1 MWCALHRTWG
11 LVTQVLVHDN
21 QRVSA
26 GQLLLV
32 LDQPRFAA
40 ALEKADAAVS
50 SARATLALARRESTR
65 DNALGN
71 LVASETRERNA
82 AKVDTELA
90 ALAQARAEQRVAQL
104 NVQRTEVRATTDGIV
119 TNLDLHAGDYLQPG
133 AQALA
138 LIDTG
143 SLRIEGYFEET
154 KLGCITEGDAAVARL
169 MGDTR
174 DVRGHVDTIA
184 AGIADD
190 QRSSTHNLLPAVAPT
205 YTWVRLAQRIPVRIR
220 IDDAPPDTRL
230 IVGRTASVT
239 ITPSAQEPA
248 SERADSTWWAACP
261 AAADDGLRVRPRLS
275 PAGERCRSLPRAA
288 RAFVSGQEASFSH
301 DAPPDRW
308 WQLYGDPQLDAYV
321 REALAANTDLR
332 AADAN
337 LRRASATVLEY
348 RARGAVQGTW
358 MHRARSPMPVATPRR
373 RPRRSRTRWA
383 STSPIRWISQ
393 VASAAA
399 SKPPTRT
406 RRRLLRHATRSAWSS
421 LRPSPVP
428 ISRCAQAITRS
439 LQPGRCWRY
448 SAPRWRQP
456 DGWLQAGAERTS
468 MSAVPVPPSI
478 AARRRYR
485 TCWRNGR
492 PHCSNWPH

>member
-1 MWCALHRTWG
+1 MKHLLAVIGRWSATLGVCALAAIAALSLWNRYEMRPWTRDGRVRADVVRVASDMGG

-40 ALEKADAAVS
+40 TLEKADAAVR
-50 SARATLALARRESTR
+50 SAHATLALARRESAR

-104 NVQRTEVRATTDGIV
+104 NVQRTEVRATTDGII

-154 KLGCITEGDAAVARL
+154 KLACITEGDAAAARL
-169 MGDTR
+169 MGDNH

-220 IDDAPPDTRL
+220 IDDAPSDIRL

-239 ITPSAQEPA
+239 ITPSAPG
-248 SERADSTWWAACP
+248 AC
-261 AAADDGLRVRPRLS
+261 
-275 PAGERCRSLPRAA
+275 
-288 RAFVSGQEASFSH
+288 
-301 DAPPDRW
+301 
-308 WQLYGDPQLDAYV
+308 
-321 REALAANTDLR
+321 
-332 AADAN
+332 
-337 LRRASATVLEY
+337 
-348 RARGAVQGTW
+348 
-358 MHRARSPMPVATPRR
+358 
-373 RPRRSRTRWA
+373 
-383 STSPIRWISQ
+383 
-393 VASAAA
+393 
-399 SKPPTRT
+399 K
-406 RRRLLRHATRSAWSS
+406 
-421 LRPSPVP
+421 
-428 ISRCAQAITRS
+428 
-439 LQPGRCWRY
+439 
-448 SAPRWRQP
+448 
-456 DGWLQAGAERTS
+456 
-468 MSAVPVPPSI
+468 
-478 AARRRYR
+478 
-485 TCWRNGR
+485 
-492 PHCSNWPH
+492 

>member
-1 MWCALHRTWG
+1 MKDLLAVIGRWSATLGVCALAAIAAFSLWNRYEMRPWTRDGRVRADVVRVASDMGG

-40 ALEKADAAVS
+40 TLEKADAAVR
-50 SARATLALARRESTR
+50 SAHATLALARRESAR

-104 NVQRTEVRATTDGIV
+104 NVQRTEVRATTDGII

-154 KLGCITEGDAAVARL
+154 KLACITEGDAAVARL
-169 MGDTR
+169 MGDNH

-190 QRSSTHNLLPAVAPT
+190 QRTSTHNLLPAVAPT

-220 IDDAPPDTRL
+220 IDDAPSDTRL

-239 ITPSAQEPA
+239 ITPSAPG
-248 SERADSTWWAACP
+248 AC
-261 AAADDGLRVRPRLS
+261 
-275 PAGERCRSLPRAA
+275 
-288 RAFVSGQEASFSH
+288 
-301 DAPPDRW
+301 
-308 WQLYGDPQLDAYV
+308 
-321 REALAANTDLR
+321 
-332 AADAN
+332 
-337 LRRASATVLEY
+337 
-348 RARGAVQGTW
+348 
-358 MHRARSPMPVATPRR
+358 
-373 RPRRSRTRWA
+373 
-383 STSPIRWISQ
+383 
-393 VASAAA
+393 
-399 SKPPTRT
+399 K
-406 RRRLLRHATRSAWSS
+406 
-421 LRPSPVP
+421 
-428 ISRCAQAITRS
+428 
-439 LQPGRCWRY
+439 
-448 SAPRWRQP
+448 
-456 DGWLQAGAERTS
+456 
-468 MSAVPVPPSI
+468 
-478 AARRRYR
+478 
-485 TCWRNGR
+485 
-492 PHCSNWPH
+492 

>member
-1 MWCALHRTWG
+1 MKHTLAVIGRWSATLVVFAIAVVAALSLWNRYETRPWTRDGRVRADVVRVASDMGG

-50 SARATLALARRESTR
+50 SARATLTLARRESTR

-104 NVQRTEVRATTDGIV
+104 NVRRTEVRATTDGIV

-169 MGDTR
+169 MGDAR

-205 YTWVRLAQRIPVRIR
+205 YTWVRLAQRIPVRIH
-220 IDDAPPDTRL
+220 IDDAPADTRL
-230 IVGRTASVT
+230 IVGRTANVT
-239 ITPSAQEPA
+239 ITPSAQG
-248 SERADSTWWAACP
+248 AC
-261 AAADDGLRVRPRLS
+261 
-275 PAGERCRSLPRAA
+275 
-288 RAFVSGQEASFSH
+288 
-301 DAPPDRW
+301 
-308 WQLYGDPQLDAYV
+308 
-321 REALAANTDLR
+321 
-332 AADAN
+332 
-337 LRRASATVLEY
+337 
-348 RARGAVQGTW
+348 
-358 MHRARSPMPVATPRR
+358 
-373 RPRRSRTRWA
+373 
-383 STSPIRWISQ
+383 
-393 VASAAA
+393 
-399 SKPPTRT
+399 K
-406 RRRLLRHATRSAWSS
+406 
-421 LRPSPVP
+421 
-428 ISRCAQAITRS
+428 
-439 LQPGRCWRY
+439 
-448 SAPRWRQP
+448 
-456 DGWLQAGAERTS
+456 
-468 MSAVPVPPSI
+468 
-478 AARRRYR
+478 
-485 TCWRNGR
+485 
-492 PHCSNWPH
+492 

>member
-1 MWCALHRTWG
+1 MKHTLAVIGRWSATLVVFAIAVVAALAIWHRYETRPWTRDGRVRADVVRVASDMGG

-40 ALEKADAAVS
+40 TLEKADAAVR
-50 SARATLALARRESTR
+50 SAHATLALARRESAR

-104 NVQRTEVRATTDGIV
+104 NVQRTEVRATTDGII

-154 KLGCITEGDAAVARL
+154 KLACITEGDAAVARL
-169 MGDTR
+169 MGDNH

-220 IDDAPPDTRL
+220 IDDAPSDTRL

-239 ITPSAQEPA
+239 IAPSA
-248 SERADSTWWAACP
+248 
-261 AAADDGLRVRPRLS
+261 
-275 PAGERCRSLPRAA
+275 
-288 RAFVSGQEASFSH
+288 
-301 DAPPDRW
+301 
-308 WQLYGDPQLDAYV
+308 
-321 REALAANTDLR
+321 
-332 AADAN
+332 
-337 LRRASATVLEY
+337 
-348 RARGAVQGTW
+348 
-358 MHRARSPMPVATPRR
+358 
-373 RPRRSRTRWA
+373 
-383 STSPIRWISQ
+383 
-393 VASAAA
+393 
-399 SKPPTRT
+399 
-406 RRRLLRHATRSAWSS
+406 
-421 LRPSPVP
+421 
-428 ISRCAQAITRS
+428 
-439 LQPGRCWRY
+439 
-448 SAPRWRQP
+448 
-456 DGWLQAGAERTS
+456 AGA
-468 MSAVPVPPSI
+468 
-478 AARRRYR
+478 
-485 TCWRNGR
+485 CK
-492 PHCSNWPH
+492 

>member
-1 MWCALHRTWG
+1 MKDLLAVIGRWSATLGVCALAAIAAFSLWNRYEMRPWTRDGRVRADVVRVASDMGG

-40 ALEKADAAVS
+40 TLEKAGAAVR
-50 SARATLALARRESTR
+50 SAHATLALARRESAR

-104 NVQRTEVRATTDGIV
+104 NVQRTEVRATTDGII

-133 AQALA
+133 APALA

-154 KLGCITEGDAAVARL
+154 KLACITEGDAAVARL
-169 MGDTR
+169 MGDNH

-220 IDDAPPDTRL
+220 IDDAPSDTRL

-239 ITPSAQEPA
+239 ITPSAPG
-248 SERADSTWWAACP
+248 AC
-261 AAADDGLRVRPRLS
+261 
-275 PAGERCRSLPRAA
+275 
-288 RAFVSGQEASFSH
+288 
-301 DAPPDRW
+301 
-308 WQLYGDPQLDAYV
+308 
-321 REALAANTDLR
+321 
-332 AADAN
+332 
-337 LRRASATVLEY
+337 
-348 RARGAVQGTW
+348 
-358 MHRARSPMPVATPRR
+358 
-373 RPRRSRTRWA
+373 
-383 STSPIRWISQ
+383 
-393 VASAAA
+393 
-399 SKPPTRT
+399 K
-406 RRRLLRHATRSAWSS
+406 
-421 LRPSPVP
+421 
-428 ISRCAQAITRS
+428 
-439 LQPGRCWRY
+439 
-448 SAPRWRQP
+448 
-456 DGWLQAGAERTS
+456 
-468 MSAVPVPPSI
+468 
-478 AARRRYR
+478 
-485 TCWRNGR
+485 
-492 PHCSNWPH
+492 

>member
-1 MWCALHRTWG
+1 MKHTLAVIGRWSATLVVFAIAVVAALAIWHRYETRPWTRDGRVRADVVRVASDMGG

-40 ALEKADAAVS
+40 ALEKADAAAS

-65 DNALGN
+65 DDALGN

-90 ALAQARAEQRVAQL
+90 ALAQARAEQRVARL

-138 LIDTG
+138 LIDTR

-154 KLGCITEGDAAVARL
+154 KLACITEGDAAVARL
-169 MGDTR
+169 MGDDH

-190 QRSSTHNLLPAVAPT
+190 QRSSTHNLLPSVAPT

-220 IDDAPPDTRL
+220 IDDARPDTRL

-239 ITPSAQEPA
+239 ITPSAQ
-248 SERADSTWWAACP
+248 
-261 AAADDGLRVRPRLS
+261 
-275 PAGERCRSLPRAA
+275 
-288 RAFVSGQEASFSH
+288 
-301 DAPPDRW
+301 
-308 WQLYGDPQLDAYV
+308 
-321 REALAANTDLR
+321 
-332 AADAN
+332 
-337 LRRASATVLEY
+337 
-348 RARGAVQGTW
+348 GTC
-358 MHRARSPMPVATPRR
+358 
-373 RPRRSRTRWA
+373 
-383 STSPIRWISQ
+383 
-393 VASAAA
+393 
-399 SKPPTRT
+399 K
-406 RRRLLRHATRSAWSS
+406 
-421 LRPSPVP
+421 
-428 ISRCAQAITRS
+428 
-439 LQPGRCWRY
+439 
-448 SAPRWRQP
+448 
-456 DGWLQAGAERTS
+456 
-468 MSAVPVPPSI
+468 
-478 AARRRYR
+478 
-485 TCWRNGR
+485 
-492 PHCSNWPH
+492 

>member
-1 MWCALHRTWG
+1 MKDLLAVIGRWSATLGVCALAAIAAFSLWNRYETRPWTRDGRVRADVVRVASDMGG

-40 ALEKADAAVS
+40 TLEKADAAVR
-50 SARATLALARRESTR
+50 SAHATLALARRESAR

-104 NVQRTEVRATTDGIV
+104 NVQRTEVRATTDGII

-138 LIDTG
+138 LIDTR

-169 MGDTR
+169 MGDNH

-220 IDDAPPDTRL
+220 IDDAPSDTRL

-239 ITPSAQEPA
+239 IAPSA
-248 SERADSTWWAACP
+248 
-261 AAADDGLRVRPRLS
+261 
-275 PAGERCRSLPRAA
+275 
-288 RAFVSGQEASFSH
+288 
-301 DAPPDRW
+301 
-308 WQLYGDPQLDAYV
+308 
-321 REALAANTDLR
+321 
-332 AADAN
+332 
-337 LRRASATVLEY
+337 
-348 RARGAVQGTW
+348 
-358 MHRARSPMPVATPRR
+358 
-373 RPRRSRTRWA
+373 
-383 STSPIRWISQ
+383 
-393 VASAAA
+393 
-399 SKPPTRT
+399 
-406 RRRLLRHATRSAWSS
+406 
-421 LRPSPVP
+421 
-428 ISRCAQAITRS
+428 
-439 LQPGRCWRY
+439 
-448 SAPRWRQP
+448 
-456 DGWLQAGAERTS
+456 AGA
-468 MSAVPVPPSI
+468 
-478 AARRRYR
+478 
-485 TCWRNGR
+485 CK
-492 PHCSNWPH
+492 

>member
-1 MWCALHRTWG
+1 MKDLLAVIGRWSATLVVCALAAIAAFSLWNRYETRPWTRDGRVRADVVRVASDMGG

-40 ALEKADAAVS
+40 TLEKADAAVR
-50 SARATLALARRESTR
+50 SAHATLALARRESAR

-90 ALAQARAEQRVAQL
+90 ALAQARAEQRVARL

-138 LIDTG
+138 LIDTR

-154 KLGCITEGDAAVARL
+154 KLACITEGDAAVARL
-169 MGDTR
+169 MGDDH

-220 IDDAPPDTRL
+220 IDDARPDTRL

-239 ITPSAQEPA
+239 ITPSAQ
-248 SERADSTWWAACP
+248 
-261 AAADDGLRVRPRLS
+261 
-275 PAGERCRSLPRAA
+275 
-288 RAFVSGQEASFSH
+288 
-301 DAPPDRW
+301 
-308 WQLYGDPQLDAYV
+308 
-321 REALAANTDLR
+321 
-332 AADAN
+332 
-337 LRRASATVLEY
+337 
-348 RARGAVQGTW
+348 GTC
-358 MHRARSPMPVATPRR
+358 
-373 RPRRSRTRWA
+373 
-383 STSPIRWISQ
+383 
-393 VASAAA
+393 
-399 SKPPTRT
+399 K
-406 RRRLLRHATRSAWSS
+406 
-421 LRPSPVP
+421 
-428 ISRCAQAITRS
+428 
-439 LQPGRCWRY
+439 
-448 SAPRWRQP
+448 
-456 DGWLQAGAERTS
+456 
-468 MSAVPVPPSI
+468 
-478 AARRRYR
+478 
-485 TCWRNGR
+485 
-492 PHCSNWPH
+492 

>member
-1 MWCALHRTWG
+1 MKHTLAVIGRWSATLVVFAVAVVAALAIWHRYETRPWTRDGRVRADVVRVASDMGG

-90 ALAQARAEQRVAQL
+90 ALAQARAEQRVARL

-138 LIDTG
+138 LIDTR

-154 KLGCITEGDAAVARL
+154 KLGCITEGDAALARL
-169 MGDTR
+169 MGDDH
-174 DVRGHVDTIA
+174 DVRGQVDTIA
-184 AGIADD
+184 AGIAYD

-239 ITPSAQEPA
+239 ITPSAQ
-248 SERADSTWWAACP
+248 
-261 AAADDGLRVRPRLS
+261 
-275 PAGERCRSLPRAA
+275 
-288 RAFVSGQEASFSH
+288 
-301 DAPPDRW
+301 
-308 WQLYGDPQLDAYV
+308 
-321 REALAANTDLR
+321 
-332 AADAN
+332 
-337 LRRASATVLEY
+337 
-348 RARGAVQGTW
+348 GTC
-358 MHRARSPMPVATPRR
+358 
-373 RPRRSRTRWA
+373 
-383 STSPIRWISQ
+383 
-393 VASAAA
+393 
-399 SKPPTRT
+399 K
-406 RRRLLRHATRSAWSS
+406 
-421 LRPSPVP
+421 
-428 ISRCAQAITRS
+428 
-439 LQPGRCWRY
+439 
-448 SAPRWRQP
+448 
-456 DGWLQAGAERTS
+456 
-468 MSAVPVPPSI
+468 
-478 AARRRYR
+478 
-485 TCWRNGR
+485 
-492 PHCSNWPH
+492 

>member
-1 MWCALHRTWG
+1 MKHLLAVIGRWSATLVVFAIAVVAALSIWKRYEMRPWTRDGRVRADVVRVASDMGG

-90 ALAQARAEQRVAQL
+90 ALAQAQAEQRVAQL

-138 LIDTG
+138 LIDTR

-154 KLGCITEGDAAVARL
+154 KLGCITKGDAAVARL
-169 MGDTR
+169 MGD

-239 ITPSAQEPA
+239 ITPSAQ
-248 SERADSTWWAACP
+248 RAC
-261 AAADDGLRVRPRLS
+261 
-275 PAGERCRSLPRAA
+275 
-288 RAFVSGQEASFSH
+288 
-301 DAPPDRW
+301 
-308 WQLYGDPQLDAYV
+308 
-321 REALAANTDLR
+321 
-332 AADAN
+332 
-337 LRRASATVLEY
+337 
-348 RARGAVQGTW
+348 
-358 MHRARSPMPVATPRR
+358 
-373 RPRRSRTRWA
+373 
-383 STSPIRWISQ
+383 
-393 VASAAA
+393 
-399 SKPPTRT
+399 K
-406 RRRLLRHATRSAWSS
+406 
-421 LRPSPVP
+421 
-428 ISRCAQAITRS
+428 
-439 LQPGRCWRY
+439 
-448 SAPRWRQP
+448 
-456 DGWLQAGAERTS
+456 
-468 MSAVPVPPSI
+468 
-478 AARRRYR
+478 
-485 TCWRNGR
+485 
-492 PHCSNWPH
+492 

>member
-1 MWCALHRTWG
+1 MKDLLAVIGRWSATLGVCALAAIAAFSLWNRYEMRPWTRDGRVRADVVRVASDMGG

-40 ALEKADAAVS
+40 TLEKADAAVR
-50 SARATLALARRESTR
+50 SAHATLALARRESAR

-104 NVQRTEVRATTDGIV
+104 NVQRTEVRATTDGII

-154 KLGCITEGDAAVARL
+154 KLACITEGDAAVARL
-169 MGDTR
+169 MGDNH

-205 YTWVRLAQRIPVRIR
+205 YTWVRLAQRIPVRIH

-230 IVGRTASVT
+230 IVGRTANVT
-239 ITPSAQEPA
+239 ITPSAQG
-248 SERADSTWWAACP
+248 AC
-261 AAADDGLRVRPRLS
+261 
-275 PAGERCRSLPRAA
+275 
-288 RAFVSGQEASFSH
+288 
-301 DAPPDRW
+301 
-308 WQLYGDPQLDAYV
+308 
-321 REALAANTDLR
+321 
-332 AADAN
+332 
-337 LRRASATVLEY
+337 
-348 RARGAVQGTW
+348 
-358 MHRARSPMPVATPRR
+358 
-373 RPRRSRTRWA
+373 
-383 STSPIRWISQ
+383 
-393 VASAAA
+393 
-399 SKPPTRT
+399 K
-406 RRRLLRHATRSAWSS
+406 
-421 LRPSPVP
+421 
-428 ISRCAQAITRS
+428 
-439 LQPGRCWRY
+439 
-448 SAPRWRQP
+448 
-456 DGWLQAGAERTS
+456 
-468 MSAVPVPPSI
+468 
-478 AARRRYR
+478 
-485 TCWRNGR
+485 
-492 PHCSNWPH
+492 

>member
-1 MWCALHRTWG
+1 MKHLLAVIGRWSATLAVCALAATAALSLWNRYEMRPWTRDGRVRADVVRVASDMGG
-11 LVTQVLVHDN
+11 LVTRVLVHDN

-26 GQLLLV
+26 GELLLV

-50 SARATLALARRESTR
+50 SAHATLALARRESTR

-90 ALAQARAEQRVAQL
+90 TLAQARAEQRVAQL

-138 LIDTG
+138 LIDTR

-169 MGDTR
+169 MGDAR

-220 IDDAPPDTRL
+220 IDDAPSDTRL

-239 ITPSAQEPA
+239 ITPSAPG
-248 SERADSTWWAACP
+248 AC
-261 AAADDGLRVRPRLS
+261 
-275 PAGERCRSLPRAA
+275 
-288 RAFVSGQEASFSH
+288 
-301 DAPPDRW
+301 
-308 WQLYGDPQLDAYV
+308 
-321 REALAANTDLR
+321 
-332 AADAN
+332 
-337 LRRASATVLEY
+337 
-348 RARGAVQGTW
+348 
-358 MHRARSPMPVATPRR
+358 
-373 RPRRSRTRWA
+373 
-383 STSPIRWISQ
+383 
-393 VASAAA
+393 
-399 SKPPTRT
+399 K
-406 RRRLLRHATRSAWSS
+406 
-421 LRPSPVP
+421 
-428 ISRCAQAITRS
+428 
-439 LQPGRCWRY
+439 
-448 SAPRWRQP
+448 
-456 DGWLQAGAERTS
+456 
-468 MSAVPVPPSI
+468 
-478 AARRRYR
+478 
-485 TCWRNGR
+485 
-492 PHCSNWPH
+492 

>member
-1 MWCALHRTWG
+1 MCALAAIAAFSLWNRYETRPWTRDGRVRADVVRVASDMGG

-40 ALEKADAAVS
+40 TLEKADAAVR
-50 SARATLALARRESTR
+50 SAHATLALARRESAR

-104 NVQRTEVRATTDGIV
+104 NVQRTEVRATTDGII

-138 LIDTG
+138 LIDTR

-169 MGDTR
+169 MGDNH
-174 DVRGHVDTIA
+174 DVRGHVETIA

-220 IDDAPPDTRL
+220 IDDAPSDTRL

-239 ITPSAQEPA
+239 IAPSA
-248 SERADSTWWAACP
+248 
-261 AAADDGLRVRPRLS
+261 
-275 PAGERCRSLPRAA
+275 
-288 RAFVSGQEASFSH
+288 
-301 DAPPDRW
+301 
-308 WQLYGDPQLDAYV
+308 
-321 REALAANTDLR
+321 
-332 AADAN
+332 
-337 LRRASATVLEY
+337 
-348 RARGAVQGTW
+348 
-358 MHRARSPMPVATPRR
+358 
-373 RPRRSRTRWA
+373 
-383 STSPIRWISQ
+383 
-393 VASAAA
+393 
-399 SKPPTRT
+399 
-406 RRRLLRHATRSAWSS
+406 
-421 LRPSPVP
+421 
-428 ISRCAQAITRS
+428 
-439 LQPGRCWRY
+439 
-448 SAPRWRQP
+448 
-456 DGWLQAGAERTS
+456 AGA
-468 MSAVPVPPSI
+468 
-478 AARRRYR
+478 
-485 TCWRNGR
+485 CK
-492 PHCSNWPH
+492 

>member
-1 MWCALHRTWG
+1 MKHTLAVIGRWSATLVVFAIAVVAALAIWHRYETRPWTRDGRVRADVVRVASDMGG

-40 ALEKADAAVS
+40 ALEKADAAAS

-65 DNALGN
+65 DDALGN

-90 ALAQARAEQRVAQL
+90 ALAQARAEQRVARL

-138 LIDTG
+138 LIDTR

-154 KLGCITEGDAAVARL
+154 KLACITEGDAAVARL
-169 MGDTR
+169 MGDDH

-205 YTWVRLAQRIPVRIR
+205 YTWVRLAQRIPVRIG
-220 IDDAPPDTRL
+220 IDDARPDTRL

-239 ITPSAQEPA
+239 ITPSAQ
-248 SERADSTWWAACP
+248 
-261 AAADDGLRVRPRLS
+261 
-275 PAGERCRSLPRAA
+275 
-288 RAFVSGQEASFSH
+288 
-301 DAPPDRW
+301 
-308 WQLYGDPQLDAYV
+308 
-321 REALAANTDLR
+321 
-332 AADAN
+332 
-337 LRRASATVLEY
+337 
-348 RARGAVQGTW
+348 GTC
-358 MHRARSPMPVATPRR
+358 
-373 RPRRSRTRWA
+373 
-383 STSPIRWISQ
+383 
-393 VASAAA
+393 
-399 SKPPTRT
+399 K
-406 RRRLLRHATRSAWSS
+406 
-421 LRPSPVP
+421 
-428 ISRCAQAITRS
+428 
-439 LQPGRCWRY
+439 
-448 SAPRWRQP
+448 
-456 DGWLQAGAERTS
+456 
-468 MSAVPVPPSI
+468 
-478 AARRRYR
+478 
-485 TCWRNGR
+485 
-492 PHCSNWPH
+492 

>member
-1 MWCALHRTWG
+1 MKDLLAVIGRWSATLGVCALAAIAAFSLWNRYETRPWTRDGRVRADVVRVASDMGG

-40 ALEKADAAVS
+40 TLEKADAAVR
-50 SARATLALARRESTR
+50 SAHATLALARRESAR

-104 NVQRTEVRATTDGIV
+104 NVQHTEVRATTDGII

-154 KLGCITEGDAAVARL
+154 KLACITEGDAAVARL
-169 MGDTR
+169 MGDNH

-220 IDDAPPDTRL
+220 IDDAPSDTRL

-239 ITPSAQEPA
+239 ITPSA
-248 SERADSTWWAACP
+248 
-261 AAADDGLRVRPRLS
+261 
-275 PAGERCRSLPRAA
+275 
-288 RAFVSGQEASFSH
+288 
-301 DAPPDRW
+301 
-308 WQLYGDPQLDAYV
+308 
-321 REALAANTDLR
+321 
-332 AADAN
+332 
-337 LRRASATVLEY
+337 
-348 RARGAVQGTW
+348 
-358 MHRARSPMPVATPRR
+358 
-373 RPRRSRTRWA
+373 
-383 STSPIRWISQ
+383 
-393 VASAAA
+393 
-399 SKPPTRT
+399 
-406 RRRLLRHATRSAWSS
+406 
-421 LRPSPVP
+421 
-428 ISRCAQAITRS
+428 
-439 LQPGRCWRY
+439 
-448 SAPRWRQP
+448 
-456 DGWLQAGAERTS
+456 AGA
-468 MSAVPVPPSI
+468 
-478 AARRRYR
+478 
-485 TCWRNGR
+485 CK
-492 PHCSNWPH
+492 

>member
-1 MWCALHRTWG
+1 MKHLLAVIGRWSATLAVCALAAIAALSLWNRYEMRPWTRDGRVRADVVRVASDMGG

-90 ALAQARAEQRVAQL
+90 ALAQARTEQRVAQL
-104 NVQRTEVRATTDGIV
+104 NVQRTEVRATTDGII

-138 LIDTG
+138 LIDTR

-169 MGDTR
+169 MGDDH

-230 IVGRTASVT
+230 IVGRTANVT
-239 ITPSAQEPA
+239 ITPSAQG
-248 SERADSTWWAACP
+248 AC
-261 AAADDGLRVRPRLS
+261 
-275 PAGERCRSLPRAA
+275 
-288 RAFVSGQEASFSH
+288 
-301 DAPPDRW
+301 
-308 WQLYGDPQLDAYV
+308 
-321 REALAANTDLR
+321 
-332 AADAN
+332 
-337 LRRASATVLEY
+337 
-348 RARGAVQGTW
+348 
-358 MHRARSPMPVATPRR
+358 
-373 RPRRSRTRWA
+373 
-383 STSPIRWISQ
+383 
-393 VASAAA
+393 
-399 SKPPTRT
+399 K
-406 RRRLLRHATRSAWSS
+406 
-421 LRPSPVP
+421 
-428 ISRCAQAITRS
+428 
-439 LQPGRCWRY
+439 
-448 SAPRWRQP
+448 
-456 DGWLQAGAERTS
+456 
-468 MSAVPVPPSI
+468 
-478 AARRRYR
+478 
-485 TCWRNGR
+485 
-492 PHCSNWPH
+492 

>member
-1 MWCALHRTWG
+1 MKDLLAVIGRWSATLGVCALAAIAAFSLWNRYETRPWTRDGRVRADVVRVASDMGG

-40 ALEKADAAVS
+40 TLEKADAAVR
-50 SARATLALARRESTR
+50 SAHATLALARRESAR

-71 LVASETRERNA
+71 LVASENRERNA

-104 NVQRTEVRATTDGIV
+104 NVQRTEVRATTDGII

-138 LIDTG
+138 LIDTR

-169 MGDTR
+169 MGDNH

-220 IDDAPPDTRL
+220 IDDAPSDTRL

-239 ITPSAQEPA
+239 IAPSA
-248 SERADSTWWAACP
+248 
-261 AAADDGLRVRPRLS
+261 
-275 PAGERCRSLPRAA
+275 
-288 RAFVSGQEASFSH
+288 
-301 DAPPDRW
+301 
-308 WQLYGDPQLDAYV
+308 
-321 REALAANTDLR
+321 
-332 AADAN
+332 
-337 LRRASATVLEY
+337 
-348 RARGAVQGTW
+348 
-358 MHRARSPMPVATPRR
+358 
-373 RPRRSRTRWA
+373 
-383 STSPIRWISQ
+383 
-393 VASAAA
+393 
-399 SKPPTRT
+399 
-406 RRRLLRHATRSAWSS
+406 
-421 LRPSPVP
+421 
-428 ISRCAQAITRS
+428 
-439 LQPGRCWRY
+439 
-448 SAPRWRQP
+448 
-456 DGWLQAGAERTS
+456 AGA
-468 MSAVPVPPSI
+468 
-478 AARRRYR
+478 
-485 TCWRNGR
+485 CK
-492 PHCSNWPH
+492 

>member
-1 MWCALHRTWG
+1 MKDLLAVIGRWSATLGVCALAAIAAFSLWNRYETRPWTRDGRVRADVVRVASDMGG

-40 ALEKADAAVS
+40 TLEKADAAVR
-50 SARATLALARRESTR
+50 SAHATLALARRESAR

-104 NVQRTEVRATTDGIV
+104 NVQRTEVRATTDGII

-154 KLGCITEGDAAVARL
+154 KLACITEGDAAVARL
-169 MGDTR
+169 MGDNH

-220 IDDAPPDTRL
+220 IDDAPSDTRL

-239 ITPSAQEPA
+239 ITPSAPG
-248 SERADSTWWAACP
+248 AC
-261 AAADDGLRVRPRLS
+261 
-275 PAGERCRSLPRAA
+275 
-288 RAFVSGQEASFSH
+288 
-301 DAPPDRW
+301 
-308 WQLYGDPQLDAYV
+308 
-321 REALAANTDLR
+321 
-332 AADAN
+332 
-337 LRRASATVLEY
+337 
-348 RARGAVQGTW
+348 
-358 MHRARSPMPVATPRR
+358 
-373 RPRRSRTRWA
+373 
-383 STSPIRWISQ
+383 
-393 VASAAA
+393 
-399 SKPPTRT
+399 K
-406 RRRLLRHATRSAWSS
+406 
-421 LRPSPVP
+421 
-428 ISRCAQAITRS
+428 
-439 LQPGRCWRY
+439 
-448 SAPRWRQP
+448 
-456 DGWLQAGAERTS
+456 
-468 MSAVPVPPSI
+468 
-478 AARRRYR
+478 
-485 TCWRNGR
+485 
-492 PHCSNWPH
+492 

>member
-1 MWCALHRTWG
+1 MKHLLAVIGRWSATLGVCALAAIAAFSLWNRYEMRPWTRDGRVRADVVRVASDMGG

-40 ALEKADAAVS
+40 TLEKADAAVR
-50 SARATLALARRESTR
+50 SAHATLALARRESAR

-90 ALAQARAEQRVAQL
+90 ALAQGRAEQRVAQL
-104 NVQRTEVRATTDGIV
+104 NVQRTEVRATTDGII

-154 KLGCITEGDAAVARL
+154 KLACITEGDAAVARL
-169 MGDTR
+169 MGDNH

-220 IDDAPPDTRL
+220 IDDAPSDIRL

-239 ITPSAQEPA
+239 ITPSAPG
-248 SERADSTWWAACP
+248 AC
-261 AAADDGLRVRPRLS
+261 
-275 PAGERCRSLPRAA
+275 
-288 RAFVSGQEASFSH
+288 
-301 DAPPDRW
+301 
-308 WQLYGDPQLDAYV
+308 
-321 REALAANTDLR
+321 
-332 AADAN
+332 
-337 LRRASATVLEY
+337 
-348 RARGAVQGTW
+348 
-358 MHRARSPMPVATPRR
+358 
-373 RPRRSRTRWA
+373 
-383 STSPIRWISQ
+383 
-393 VASAAA
+393 
-399 SKPPTRT
+399 K
-406 RRRLLRHATRSAWSS
+406 
-421 LRPSPVP
+421 
-428 ISRCAQAITRS
+428 
-439 LQPGRCWRY
+439 
-448 SAPRWRQP
+448 
-456 DGWLQAGAERTS
+456 
-468 MSAVPVPPSI
+468 
-478 AARRRYR
+478 
-485 TCWRNGR
+485 
-492 PHCSNWPH
+492 

>member
-1 MWCALHRTWG
+1 MKHLLAVIGRWSATLGVCALAAVAALSLWSRYEMRPWTRDGRVRADVVRVASDMGG
-11 LVTQVLVHDN
+11 LVTQVRVHDN

-50 SARATLALARRESTR
+50 SAHATLALARRESTR

-104 NVQRTEVRATTDGIV
+104 NVQRTEVRASTDGIV

-143 SLRIEGYFEET
+143 SLRVEGYFEET
-154 KLGCITEGDAAVARL
+154 KLGCITEGDAAVALL
-169 MGDTR
+169 MGDAR
-174 DVRGHVDTIA
+174 DVRGHVETIA

-220 IDDAPPDTRL
+220 IDDAPADTRL

-239 ITPSAQEPA
+239 ITPS
-248 SERADSTWWAACP
+248 
-261 AAADDGLRVRPRLS
+261 
-275 PAGERCRSLPRAA
+275 
-288 RAFVSGQEASFSH
+288 
-301 DAPPDRW
+301 
-308 WQLYGDPQLDAYV
+308 
-321 REALAANTDLR
+321 
-332 AADAN
+332 
-337 LRRASATVLEY
+337 
-348 RARGAVQGTW
+348 VQG
-358 MHRARSPMPVATPRR
+358 AC
-373 RPRRSRTRWA
+373 
-383 STSPIRWISQ
+383 
-393 VASAAA
+393 
-399 SKPPTRT
+399 K
-406 RRRLLRHATRSAWSS
+406 
-421 LRPSPVP
+421 
-428 ISRCAQAITRS
+428 
-439 LQPGRCWRY
+439 
-448 SAPRWRQP
+448 
-456 DGWLQAGAERTS
+456 
-468 MSAVPVPPSI
+468 
-478 AARRRYR
+478 
-485 TCWRNGR
+485 
-492 PHCSNWPH
+492 

>member
-1 MWCALHRTWG
+1 MKHTLAVIGRWSATLMVFAIAVVAALAIWHRYETRPWTRDGRVRADVVRVASDMGG

-40 ALEKADAAVS
+40 ALEKADAAAS

-90 ALAQARAEQRVAQL
+90 ALAQARAEQRVARL

-119 TNLDLHAGDYLQPG
+119 TNLDLHAGDYLQRG

-138 LIDTG
+138 LIDTR

-154 KLGCITEGDAAVARL
+154 KLACITEGDAAVARL
-169 MGDTR
+169 MGDDH

-220 IDDAPPDTRL
+220 IDDARPDTRL

-239 ITPSAQEPA
+239 ITPSAQ
-248 SERADSTWWAACP
+248 
-261 AAADDGLRVRPRLS
+261 
-275 PAGERCRSLPRAA
+275 
-288 RAFVSGQEASFSH
+288 
-301 DAPPDRW
+301 
-308 WQLYGDPQLDAYV
+308 
-321 REALAANTDLR
+321 
-332 AADAN
+332 
-337 LRRASATVLEY
+337 
-348 RARGAVQGTW
+348 GTC
-358 MHRARSPMPVATPRR
+358 
-373 RPRRSRTRWA
+373 
-383 STSPIRWISQ
+383 
-393 VASAAA
+393 
-399 SKPPTRT
+399 K
-406 RRRLLRHATRSAWSS
+406 
-421 LRPSPVP
+421 
-428 ISRCAQAITRS
+428 
-439 LQPGRCWRY
+439 
-448 SAPRWRQP
+448 
-456 DGWLQAGAERTS
+456 
-468 MSAVPVPPSI
+468 
-478 AARRRYR
+478 
-485 TCWRNGR
+485 
-492 PHCSNWPH
+492 

>member
-1 MWCALHRTWG
+1 MKDLLAVIGRWSATLGVCALAAIAAFSLWNRYETRPWTRDGRVRADVVRVASDMGG

-40 ALEKADAAVS
+40 TLEKADAAVR
-50 SARATLALARRESTR
+50 SAHATLALARRESAR

-104 NVQRTEVRATTDGIV
+104 NVQRTEVRATTDGII

-154 KLGCITEGDAAVARL
+154 KLACITEGDAAVARL
-169 MGDTR
+169 MGDNH
-174 DVRGHVDTIA
+174 DVRWHVDTIA

-220 IDDAPPDTRL
+220 IDDAPSDTRL

-239 ITPSAQEPA
+239 IAPSA
-248 SERADSTWWAACP
+248 
-261 AAADDGLRVRPRLS
+261 
-275 PAGERCRSLPRAA
+275 
-288 RAFVSGQEASFSH
+288 
-301 DAPPDRW
+301 
-308 WQLYGDPQLDAYV
+308 
-321 REALAANTDLR
+321 
-332 AADAN
+332 
-337 LRRASATVLEY
+337 
-348 RARGAVQGTW
+348 
-358 MHRARSPMPVATPRR
+358 
-373 RPRRSRTRWA
+373 
-383 STSPIRWISQ
+383 
-393 VASAAA
+393 
-399 SKPPTRT
+399 
-406 RRRLLRHATRSAWSS
+406 
-421 LRPSPVP
+421 
-428 ISRCAQAITRS
+428 
-439 LQPGRCWRY
+439 
-448 SAPRWRQP
+448 
-456 DGWLQAGAERTS
+456 AGA
-468 MSAVPVPPSI
+468 
-478 AARRRYR
+478 
-485 TCWRNGR
+485 CK
-492 PHCSNWPH
+492 

>member
-1 MWCALHRTWG
+1 MKDLLAVIGRWSATLGVCALAAIAALSLWNRYEMRPWTRDGRVRADVVRVASDMGG

-40 ALEKADAAVS
+40 TLEKADAAVR
-50 SARATLALARRESTR
+50 SAHATLALARRESAR

-104 NVQRTEVRATTDGIV
+104 NVQRTEVRATTDGII

-154 KLGCITEGDAAVARL
+154 KLACITEGDAAVARL
-169 MGDTR
+169 MGDNH

-220 IDDAPPDTRL
+220 IDDAPSDTRL

-239 ITPSAQEPA
+239 ITPSA
-248 SERADSTWWAACP
+248 
-261 AAADDGLRVRPRLS
+261 
-275 PAGERCRSLPRAA
+275 
-288 RAFVSGQEASFSH
+288 
-301 DAPPDRW
+301 
-308 WQLYGDPQLDAYV
+308 
-321 REALAANTDLR
+321 
-332 AADAN
+332 
-337 LRRASATVLEY
+337 
-348 RARGAVQGTW
+348 
-358 MHRARSPMPVATPRR
+358 
-373 RPRRSRTRWA
+373 
-383 STSPIRWISQ
+383 
-393 VASAAA
+393 
-399 SKPPTRT
+399 
-406 RRRLLRHATRSAWSS
+406 
-421 LRPSPVP
+421 
-428 ISRCAQAITRS
+428 
-439 LQPGRCWRY
+439 
-448 SAPRWRQP
+448 
-456 DGWLQAGAERTS
+456 AGA
-468 MSAVPVPPSI
+468 
-478 AARRRYR
+478 
-485 TCWRNGR
+485 CK
-492 PHCSNWPH
+492 

>member
-1 MWCALHRTWG
+1 MKHLLAVIGRWSATLVVFAIAVVAALSIWKRYEMRPWTRDGRVRADVVRVASDMGG

-32 LDQPRFAA
+32 LDQPRLAA

-138 LIDTG
+138 LIDTH

-154 KLGCITEGDAAVARL
+154 KLTCITEGDAAVARL

-174 DVRGHVDTIA
+174 DVRGHVDSIA

-230 IVGRTASVT
+230 IVGRTANVT
-239 ITPSAQEPA
+239 ITPSA
-248 SERADSTWWAACP
+248 
-261 AAADDGLRVRPRLS
+261 
-275 PAGERCRSLPRAA
+275 
-288 RAFVSGQEASFSH
+288 
-301 DAPPDRW
+301 
-308 WQLYGDPQLDAYV
+308 
-321 REALAANTDLR
+321 
-332 AADAN
+332 
-337 LRRASATVLEY
+337 
-348 RARGAVQGTW
+348 
-358 MHRARSPMPVATPRR
+358 
-373 RPRRSRTRWA
+373 
-383 STSPIRWISQ
+383 
-393 VASAAA
+393 
-399 SKPPTRT
+399 
-406 RRRLLRHATRSAWSS
+406 
-421 LRPSPVP
+421 
-428 ISRCAQAITRS
+428 
-439 LQPGRCWRY
+439 
-448 SAPRWRQP
+448 
-456 DGWLQAGAERTS
+456 AGA
-468 MSAVPVPPSI
+468 
-478 AARRRYR
+478 
-485 TCWRNGR
+485 CK
-492 PHCSNWPH
+492 

>member
-1 MWCALHRTWG
+1 MKHTLAVIGRWSATLVVFAIAVVAALAIWHRYETRPWTRDGRVRADVVRVASDMGG

-40 ALEKADAAVS
+40 ALEKADAAAS

-65 DNALGN
+65 DDARGN

-90 ALAQARAEQRVAQL
+90 ALAQARAEQRVARL

-138 LIDTG
+138 LIDTR

-154 KLGCITEGDAAVARL
+154 KLACITEGDAAVARL
-169 MGDTR
+169 MGDDH

-220 IDDAPPDTRL
+220 IDDARPDTRL

-239 ITPSAQEPA
+239 ITPSAQ
-248 SERADSTWWAACP
+248 
-261 AAADDGLRVRPRLS
+261 
-275 PAGERCRSLPRAA
+275 
-288 RAFVSGQEASFSH
+288 
-301 DAPPDRW
+301 
-308 WQLYGDPQLDAYV
+308 
-321 REALAANTDLR
+321 
-332 AADAN
+332 
-337 LRRASATVLEY
+337 
-348 RARGAVQGTW
+348 GTC
-358 MHRARSPMPVATPRR
+358 
-373 RPRRSRTRWA
+373 
-383 STSPIRWISQ
+383 
-393 VASAAA
+393 
-399 SKPPTRT
+399 K
-406 RRRLLRHATRSAWSS
+406 
-421 LRPSPVP
+421 
-428 ISRCAQAITRS
+428 
-439 LQPGRCWRY
+439 
-448 SAPRWRQP
+448 
-456 DGWLQAGAERTS
+456 
-468 MSAVPVPPSI
+468 
-478 AARRRYR
+478 
-485 TCWRNGR
+485 
-492 PHCSNWPH
+492 

>member
-1 MWCALHRTWG
+1 MKHSLAVIGRWSATLVVFAIAVVAALAIWHRYETRPWTRDGRVRADVVRVASDMGG

-40 ALEKADAAVS
+40 ALEKADAAAS

-65 DNALGN
+65 DDALGN

-90 ALAQARAEQRVAQL
+90 ALAQARAEQRVARL
-104 NVQRTEVRATTDGIV
+104 NVQRTEVRAATDGIV

-138 LIDTG
+138 LIDTR

-154 KLGCITEGDAAVARL
+154 KLACITEGDAAVARL
-169 MGDTR
+169 MGDDH

-220 IDDAPPDTRL
+220 IDDARPDTRL

-239 ITPSAQEPA
+239 ITPSAQ
-248 SERADSTWWAACP
+248 
-261 AAADDGLRVRPRLS
+261 
-275 PAGERCRSLPRAA
+275 
-288 RAFVSGQEASFSH
+288 
-301 DAPPDRW
+301 
-308 WQLYGDPQLDAYV
+308 
-321 REALAANTDLR
+321 
-332 AADAN
+332 
-337 LRRASATVLEY
+337 
-348 RARGAVQGTW
+348 GTC
-358 MHRARSPMPVATPRR
+358 
-373 RPRRSRTRWA
+373 
-383 STSPIRWISQ
+383 
-393 VASAAA
+393 
-399 SKPPTRT
+399 K
-406 RRRLLRHATRSAWSS
+406 
-421 LRPSPVP
+421 
-428 ISRCAQAITRS
+428 
-439 LQPGRCWRY
+439 
-448 SAPRWRQP
+448 
-456 DGWLQAGAERTS
+456 
-468 MSAVPVPPSI
+468 
-478 AARRRYR
+478 
-485 TCWRNGR
+485 
-492 PHCSNWPH
+492 

>member
-1 MWCALHRTWG
+1 MKHLLAVIGRWSATLVVFAIAVVAALSIWKRYEMRPWTRDGRVRADVVRVASDMGG

-90 ALAQARAEQRVAQL
+90 ALAQAQAEQRVAQL

-138 LIDTG
+138 LIDTR

-174 DVRGHVDTIA
+174 DVRGHVETIA

-239 ITPSAQEPA
+239 ITPSAQ
-248 SERADSTWWAACP
+248 RAC
-261 AAADDGLRVRPRLS
+261 
-275 PAGERCRSLPRAA
+275 
-288 RAFVSGQEASFSH
+288 
-301 DAPPDRW
+301 
-308 WQLYGDPQLDAYV
+308 
-321 REALAANTDLR
+321 
-332 AADAN
+332 
-337 LRRASATVLEY
+337 
-348 RARGAVQGTW
+348 
-358 MHRARSPMPVATPRR
+358 
-373 RPRRSRTRWA
+373 
-383 STSPIRWISQ
+383 
-393 VASAAA
+393 
-399 SKPPTRT
+399 K
-406 RRRLLRHATRSAWSS
+406 
-421 LRPSPVP
+421 
-428 ISRCAQAITRS
+428 
-439 LQPGRCWRY
+439 
-448 SAPRWRQP
+448 
-456 DGWLQAGAERTS
+456 
-468 MSAVPVPPSI
+468 
-478 AARRRYR
+478 
-485 TCWRNGR
+485 
-492 PHCSNWPH
+492 

>member
-1 MWCALHRTWG
+1 MKYLLAVIGRWSATLAVCALAIIAALSIWNRYEMRPWTRDGRVRADVVRVASDMGG

-40 ALEKADAAVS
+40 TLEKADAAVR
-50 SARATLALARRESTR
+50 SAHATLALARRESAR

-90 ALAQARAEQRVAQL
+90 TLAQARAEQRVAQL
-104 NVQRTEVRATTDGIV
+104 NVQRTEVRATTDGII

-138 LIDTG
+138 LIDTRSLRTG
-143 SLRIEGYFEET
+143 LQVVARSLRIEGYFEET

-169 MGDTR
+169 MGDDH

-220 IDDAPPDTRL
+220 IDDAPSDSRL

-239 ITPSAQEPA
+239 ITPSAQ
-248 SERADSTWWAACP
+248 
-261 AAADDGLRVRPRLS
+261 
-275 PAGERCRSLPRAA
+275 
-288 RAFVSGQEASFSH
+288 
-301 DAPPDRW
+301 
-308 WQLYGDPQLDAYV
+308 
-321 REALAANTDLR
+321 
-332 AADAN
+332 
-337 LRRASATVLEY
+337 
-348 RARGAVQGTW
+348 GTC
-358 MHRARSPMPVATPRR
+358 
-373 RPRRSRTRWA
+373 
-383 STSPIRWISQ
+383 
-393 VASAAA
+393 
-399 SKPPTRT
+399 K
-406 RRRLLRHATRSAWSS
+406 
-421 LRPSPVP
+421 
-428 ISRCAQAITRS
+428 
-439 LQPGRCWRY
+439 
-448 SAPRWRQP
+448 
-456 DGWLQAGAERTS
+456 
-468 MSAVPVPPSI
+468 
-478 AARRRYR
+478 
-485 TCWRNGR
+485 
-492 PHCSNWPH
+492 

>member
-1 MWCALHRTWG
+1 MKDPLAVIGRWSATLGVCALAAIAAFSLWNRYETRPWTRDGRVRADVVRVASDMGG

-40 ALEKADAAVS
+40 TLEKADAAVR
-50 SARATLALARRESTR
+50 SAHATLALARRESAR

-104 NVQRTEVRATTDGIV
+104 NVQRTEVRATTDGII

-154 KLGCITEGDAAVARL
+154 KLACITEGDAAVARL
-169 MGDTR
+169 MGDNH

-220 IDDAPPDTRL
+220 IDDAPSDTRL

-239 ITPSAQEPA
+239 ITPSA
-248 SERADSTWWAACP
+248 
-261 AAADDGLRVRPRLS
+261 
-275 PAGERCRSLPRAA
+275 
-288 RAFVSGQEASFSH
+288 
-301 DAPPDRW
+301 
-308 WQLYGDPQLDAYV
+308 
-321 REALAANTDLR
+321 
-332 AADAN
+332 
-337 LRRASATVLEY
+337 
-348 RARGAVQGTW
+348 
-358 MHRARSPMPVATPRR
+358 
-373 RPRRSRTRWA
+373 
-383 STSPIRWISQ
+383 
-393 VASAAA
+393 
-399 SKPPTRT
+399 
-406 RRRLLRHATRSAWSS
+406 
-421 LRPSPVP
+421 
-428 ISRCAQAITRS
+428 
-439 LQPGRCWRY
+439 
-448 SAPRWRQP
+448 
-456 DGWLQAGAERTS
+456 AGA
-468 MSAVPVPPSI
+468 
-478 AARRRYR
+478 
-485 TCWRNGR
+485 CK
-492 PHCSNWPH
+492 

>member
-1 MWCALHRTWG
+1 MKHLLAVIGRWSATLVVFAIAVVAALSIWKRYEMRPWTRDGRVRADVVRVASDMGG

-90 ALAQARAEQRVAQL
+90 ALAQAQAEQRVAQL

-138 LIDTG
+138 LIDTR

-169 MGDTR
+169 MGDDH

-239 ITPSAQEPA
+239 ITPSAQ
-248 SERADSTWWAACP
+248 RAC
-261 AAADDGLRVRPRLS
+261 
-275 PAGERCRSLPRAA
+275 
-288 RAFVSGQEASFSH
+288 
-301 DAPPDRW
+301 
-308 WQLYGDPQLDAYV
+308 
-321 REALAANTDLR
+321 
-332 AADAN
+332 
-337 LRRASATVLEY
+337 
-348 RARGAVQGTW
+348 
-358 MHRARSPMPVATPRR
+358 
-373 RPRRSRTRWA
+373 
-383 STSPIRWISQ
+383 
-393 VASAAA
+393 
-399 SKPPTRT
+399 K
-406 RRRLLRHATRSAWSS
+406 
-421 LRPSPVP
+421 
-428 ISRCAQAITRS
+428 
-439 LQPGRCWRY
+439 
-448 SAPRWRQP
+448 
-456 DGWLQAGAERTS
+456 
-468 MSAVPVPPSI
+468 
-478 AARRRYR
+478 
-485 TCWRNGR
+485 
-492 PHCSNWPH
+492 

>member
-1 MWCALHRTWG
+1 MKHTLAVIGRWSATLVVFAIAVVAALAIWHRYETRPCTRDGRVRADVVRVASDMGG

-40 ALEKADAAVS
+40 ALEKADAAAS

-90 ALAQARAEQRVAQL
+90 ALAQARAEQRVARL

-138 LIDTG
+138 LIDTR

-169 MGDTR
+169 MGDDH

-239 ITPSAQEPA
+239 ITPSAQ
-248 SERADSTWWAACP
+248 
-261 AAADDGLRVRPRLS
+261 
-275 PAGERCRSLPRAA
+275 
-288 RAFVSGQEASFSH
+288 
-301 DAPPDRW
+301 
-308 WQLYGDPQLDAYV
+308 
-321 REALAANTDLR
+321 
-332 AADAN
+332 
-337 LRRASATVLEY
+337 
-348 RARGAVQGTW
+348 GTC
-358 MHRARSPMPVATPRR
+358 
-373 RPRRSRTRWA
+373 
-383 STSPIRWISQ
+383 
-393 VASAAA
+393 
-399 SKPPTRT
+399 K
-406 RRRLLRHATRSAWSS
+406 
-421 LRPSPVP
+421 
-428 ISRCAQAITRS
+428 
-439 LQPGRCWRY
+439 
-448 SAPRWRQP
+448 
-456 DGWLQAGAERTS
+456 
-468 MSAVPVPPSI
+468 
-478 AARRRYR
+478 
-485 TCWRNGR
+485 
-492 PHCSNWPH
+492 

>member
-1 MWCALHRTWG
+1 MKHLLAVIGRWSATLGVCALAATAALSIWNRYELRPWTRDGRVRADVVRVASDMGG

-104 NVQRTEVRATTDGIV
+104 NVQRTEVRATTDGII

-138 LIDTG
+138 LIDTR

-154 KLGCITEGDAAVARL
+154 KLACITEGDAAVARL
-169 MGDTR
+169 MGDDR

-205 YTWVRLAQRIPVRIR
+205 YTWVRLAQRIPVRIH

-230 IVGRTASVT
+230 IVGRTANVT
-239 ITPSAQEPA
+239 ITPSAQG
-248 SERADSTWWAACP
+248 AC
-261 AAADDGLRVRPRLS
+261 
-275 PAGERCRSLPRAA
+275 
-288 RAFVSGQEASFSH
+288 
-301 DAPPDRW
+301 
-308 WQLYGDPQLDAYV
+308 
-321 REALAANTDLR
+321 
-332 AADAN
+332 
-337 LRRASATVLEY
+337 
-348 RARGAVQGTW
+348 
-358 MHRARSPMPVATPRR
+358 
-373 RPRRSRTRWA
+373 
-383 STSPIRWISQ
+383 
-393 VASAAA
+393 
-399 SKPPTRT
+399 K
-406 RRRLLRHATRSAWSS
+406 
-421 LRPSPVP
+421 
-428 ISRCAQAITRS
+428 
-439 LQPGRCWRY
+439 
-448 SAPRWRQP
+448 
-456 DGWLQAGAERTS
+456 
-468 MSAVPVPPSI
+468 
-478 AARRRYR
+478 
-485 TCWRNGR
+485 
-492 PHCSNWPH
+492 

>member
-1 MWCALHRTWG
+1 MKHTLAVIGRWSATLMVFAIAVVAALAIWHRYETRPWTRDGRVRADVVRVASDMGG

-40 ALEKADAAVS
+40 ALEKADAAAS

-90 ALAQARAEQRVAQL
+90 ALAQARAEQRVARL

-138 LIDTG
+138 LIDTR

-154 KLGCITEGDAAVARL
+154 KLACITEGDAAVARL
-169 MGDTR
+169 MGDDH

-220 IDDAPPDTRL
+220 IDDARPDTRL

-239 ITPSAQEPA
+239 ITPSAQ
-248 SERADSTWWAACP
+248 
-261 AAADDGLRVRPRLS
+261 
-275 PAGERCRSLPRAA
+275 
-288 RAFVSGQEASFSH
+288 
-301 DAPPDRW
+301 
-308 WQLYGDPQLDAYV
+308 
-321 REALAANTDLR
+321 
-332 AADAN
+332 
-337 LRRASATVLEY
+337 
-348 RARGAVQGTW
+348 GTC
-358 MHRARSPMPVATPRR
+358 
-373 RPRRSRTRWA
+373 
-383 STSPIRWISQ
+383 
-393 VASAAA
+393 
-399 SKPPTRT
+399 K
-406 RRRLLRHATRSAWSS
+406 
-421 LRPSPVP
+421 
-428 ISRCAQAITRS
+428 
-439 LQPGRCWRY
+439 
-448 SAPRWRQP
+448 
-456 DGWLQAGAERTS
+456 
-468 MSAVPVPPSI
+468 
-478 AARRRYR
+478 
-485 TCWRNGR
+485 
-492 PHCSNWPH
+492 

>member
-1 MWCALHRTWG
+1 MKDLLAVIGRWSATLVVFAIAVVAALAIWHRYETRPWTRDGRVRADVVRVASDMGG

-21 QRVSA
+21 QRVST

-50 SARATLALARRESTR
+50 SARATLALARRESAR

-104 NVQRTEVRATTDGIV
+104 NVQRTEVRATTDGII
-119 TNLDLHAGDYLQPG
+119 TNLDLHAGDHLQPG

-138 LIDTG
+138 LIDTR

-169 MGDTR
+169 MGDNH
-174 DVRGHVDTIA
+174 DVRGHVETIA

-220 IDDAPPDTRL
+220 IDDAPSDTRL

-239 ITPSAQEPA
+239 ITPSA
-248 SERADSTWWAACP
+248 
-261 AAADDGLRVRPRLS
+261 
-275 PAGERCRSLPRAA
+275 
-288 RAFVSGQEASFSH
+288 
-301 DAPPDRW
+301 
-308 WQLYGDPQLDAYV
+308 
-321 REALAANTDLR
+321 
-332 AADAN
+332 
-337 LRRASATVLEY
+337 
-348 RARGAVQGTW
+348 
-358 MHRARSPMPVATPRR
+358 
-373 RPRRSRTRWA
+373 
-383 STSPIRWISQ
+383 
-393 VASAAA
+393 
-399 SKPPTRT
+399 
-406 RRRLLRHATRSAWSS
+406 
-421 LRPSPVP
+421 
-428 ISRCAQAITRS
+428 
-439 LQPGRCWRY
+439 
-448 SAPRWRQP
+448 
-456 DGWLQAGAERTS
+456 AGA
-468 MSAVPVPPSI
+468 
-478 AARRRYR
+478 
-485 TCWRNGR
+485 CK
-492 PHCSNWPH
+492 